1 VNNLAGVFGAAV
13 DSAQKAKFVK
23 HAKQLPDSV
32 PNINFRAF
40 LLHSYVAHSTNLY

>member
-23 HAKQLPDSV
+23 HAKQPGIQWQMLTLEHFCCMQV
-32 PNINFRAF
+32 IW
-40 LLHSYVAHSTNLY
+40 YIT